1 MSTGKPRTKKR
12 RRRLSTKPMGK
23 VSFGQSTIDFGGRS
37 PADYNKA
44 LHFSGD
50 VEDAAKILAVLDLD
64 RGIRLLDEDQR
75 ERVRAAL
82 TGIAEVTA
90 RLKEMNPTPGA
101 TARGSECSQDTPSCE
116 TGGDQDVGHR
126 S

>member
-1 MSTGKPRTKKR
+1 MSRKTPWKGR
-12 RRRLSTKPMGK
+12 RRPLSDKPLGK
-23 VSFGQSTIDFGGRS
+23 VRIGQWTFDFGGRS

-44 LHFSGD
+44 LHFAGD
-50 VEDAAKILAVLDLD
+50 IEHAAKILAVLDLD
-64 RGIRLLDEDQR
+64 RGLPLLDEDQR

-82 TGIAEVTA
+82 TGIVEVTA